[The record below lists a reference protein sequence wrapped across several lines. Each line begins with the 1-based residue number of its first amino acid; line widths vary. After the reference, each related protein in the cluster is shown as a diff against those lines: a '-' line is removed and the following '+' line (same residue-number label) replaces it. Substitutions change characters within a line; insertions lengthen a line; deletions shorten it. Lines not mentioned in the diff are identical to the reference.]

1 MKNLVQQ
8 AALQFE
14 DSFESV
20 PQNIF
25 LSPGRINIIG
35 EHIDYNDGYVLPA
48 AIDKYVCIAIS
59 QKSGSKCTIVASDIN
74 EKHVIDLNDAIA
86 PVEKNWANYFLG
98 ILYQLKERKLPITG
112 FNLVFTSTIPIG
124 AGLSS
129 SAAVECGFAFA
140 LNEIFSLGIDRK
152 DIALMGQKAEHTFVG
167 VQCGIMDQFA
177 SVFGKKD
184 HVIKLDCNTLEYEYH
199 SADFKSYS
207 LLLLDSNV
215 KHSLLTSNYNVR
227 RQEVDKALVIIKA
240 RFPHVITWRDCKEEN
255 VEAVRDILGD
265 TLYRRSHF
273 VVQEIQRVKDA
284 VSALESNDFEKLGLL
299 MYATHQGLSK
309 DYEVSCD
316 ETDFLV
322 DTVRND
328 KKVLGARMMG
338 GGFGG
343 CTLNLVEKGYEDE
356 LTERVKKEYKK
367 KFKIKLKSYKVET
380 SDGTSKYK

>member
-35 EHIDYNDGYVLPA
+35 EHIDYNDGFVLPA

-59 QKSGSKCTIVASDIN
+59 QKSGTKCTIVASDIN
-74 EKHVIDLNDAIA
+74 EKHDVDLNDAIV
-86 PVEKNWANYFLG
+86 PVEKSWANYFLG

-140 LNEIFSLGIDRK
+140 LNEIFNLGISRK

-177 SVFGKKD
+177 CVFGKKD

-199 SADFKSYS
+199 SADFKNYS

-227 RQEVDKALVIIKA
+227 RQEVDKALAIIKEK
-240 RFPHVITWRDCKEEN
+240 FPEVTTWRDCREEYI
-255 VEAVRDILGD
+255 ESVRDKLGE
-265 TLYRRSHF
+265 TLYKRSLF
-273 VVQEIQRVKDA
+273 VIQEIQRVKDA
-284 VSALESNDFEKLGLL
+284 VDALESHDFEKLGQL
-299 MYATHQGLSK
+299 MYATHYGLSK
-309 DYEVSCD
+309 EYEVSCD

-322 DTVRND
+322 GAVRDD
-328 KKVLGARMMG
+328 KRVLGSRMMG

-356 LTERVKKEYKK
+356 LTERIKKEYKK
-367 KFKIKLKSYKVET
+367 KFKIKLKAYKVET